1 MAYQNGMNGNSSGA
15 GVRFAMIEST
25 NDTGNMPTTAA
36 NSYNVGINAQ
46 GGLVEYLCLRYDMT
60 FAANPC
66 ENTSIISL
74 IDSIRVVINGEVVHD
89 FRSGFGT
96 NASNGASSYDLLLNT
111 IGGRA
116 FEVPA
121 GSTTREGYIGIPL
134 GCNTPTGVNRYEI
147 IVQYKATATG
157 ATPSSGSLQWWL
169 KFNTA
174 TQKKTTVVPS
184 TSFTHSASLEQVVV
198 RIPQN
203 VPGVVSGILVQNDS
217 AADELGTQGIRINS
231 LGDYGLEVQM
241 WRWLN
246 GDIMNGILAKDA
258 AVSAARQTF
267 QTELAGALF
276 LPTYGLTGG
285 DIVLQV
291 DSSAATTR
299 TYTPII
305 TAAIGSS
312 EMDTVRQTQSA
323 PSNTARTIVGRTEN

>member
-1 MAYQNGMNGNSSGA
+1 MSYGNRMNGNSQGA

-25 NDTGNMPTTAA
+25 NTTGNMPTNAA
-36 NSYNVGINAQ
+36 NTYSVGINAQ
-46 GGLVEYLCLRYDMT
+46 GGLVEYLCLRYDLT
-60 FAANPC
+60 FGADPC
-66 ENTSIISL
+66 PKTQISQL
-74 IDSIRVVINGEVVHD
+74 INSIRVVINGEVVHD
-89 FRSGFGT
+89 FRSGFGA
-96 NASNGASSYDLLLNT
+96 NDSVGAGTYDYLLNS

-116 FEVPA
+116 YEAMPA
-121 GSTTREGYIGIPL
+121 DVKTREGYIGIPL

-147 IVQYKATATG
+147 IVEWKAAAG
-157 ATPSSGSLQWWL
+157 AIASGSLQWWL

-174 TQKKTTVVPS
+174 TQKKTTVVPA

-198 RIPQN
+198 RVPQN

-231 LGDYGLEVQM
+231 LGDYGLEVEM

-246 GDIMNGILAKDA
+246 SDMINGILASNPNA
-258 AVSAARQTF
+258 STTQQTYE
-267 QTELAGALF
+267 TALDGAL
-276 LPTYGLTGG
+276 LIPTYGLTGG

-305 TAAIGSS
+305 TAVVGSS
-312 EMDTVRQTQSA
+312 DMDTVRQTQSA
-323 PSNTARTIVGRTEN
+323 PSNTAQTIVARTEN

>member
-25 NDTGNMPTTAA
+25 NDTGNMPTTSA

-46 GGLVEYLCLRYDMT
+46 GGLVEYLCLRYDLA
-60 FAANPC
+60 FADDPC
-66 ENTSIISL
+66 ASTSIISL
-74 IDSIRVVINGEVVHD
+74 IQSLRVVINGEVVHD
-89 FRSGFGT
+89 FRSGYGDNT
-96 NASNGASSYDLLLNT
+96 LAGASSYDVLLNT

-116 FEVPA
+116 YEITS
-121 GSTTREGYIGIPL
+121 GDTTREGYIGIPL

-147 IVQYKATATG
+147 IVQWKSTAAG
-157 ATPSSGSLQWWL
+157 ATIASGSLQWWL

-174 TQKKTTVVPS
+174 TQKKTTVVPA
-184 TSFTHSASLEQVVV
+184 TSFTHSSALEQVVV

-203 VPGVVSGILVQNDS
+203 VPGVVSGILIQNDS
-217 AADELGTQGIRINS
+217 GADEFGSQGVRINS
-231 LGDYGLEVQM
+231 LGDYGLEVEM

-246 GDIMNGILAKDA
+246 GDVMNGIMAKNA
-258 AVSAARQTF
+258 SSSTVQQTYQTSAVGT
-267 QTELAGALF
+267 LF

-305 TAAIGSS
+305 TAVVGSS
-312 EMDTVRQTQSA
+312 EMDTVRQTQAA